1 MRTPA
6 GTILLFPA
14 KRKYNFRISL
24 QIYPLWVLMICVP
37 LPSVSGAPP
46 AQASEYMEI
55 FMSEIRID
63 ALLPAE
69 MATRAEYL
77 GVRKAEMP
85 VLKMF
90 TLAILAG
97 AFISLGAIFATT
109 VSAGSMA
116 VTLPDGTAAF
126 SAGVPYGIMRLLVGL
141 VFCLG
146 LILVVVGGAEL
157 FTGNNLIVMAW
168 ASGKV
173 TGRALL
179 RNWLIVYAGNFVGA
193 VGTAILMFL
202 GKQYTFGS
210 SAVGIAALKTAIAKC
225 DLSFGQALVLGIL
238 CNALV
243 CLAVWLTFSARSTI
257 DKIAA
262 IIFPI
267 TAFVAAGFEH
277 SVANMYFIPFALF
290 IKDFD
295 AEFMSGM
302 EGKVA
307 HLDTLT
313 WGNFIVNNLLPV
325 TIGNVIGGAVLV
337 AAVYWSVFLR
347 NKEN

>member
-1 MRTPA
+1 
-6 GTILLFPA
+6 
-14 KRKYNFRISL
+14 
-24 QIYPLWVLMICVP
+24 
-37 LPSVSGAPP
+37 
-46 AQASEYMEI
+46 
-55 FMSEIRID
+55 MSELRID
-63 ALLPAE
+63 ALLPQE

-85 VLKMF
+85 APKMF

-109 VSAGSMA
+109 VSAGSMGI
-116 VTLPDGTAAF
+116 TLPDGTAAF
-126 SAGVPYGIMRLLVGL
+126 SAGLPYGVTRLLAGL
-141 VFCLG
+141 VFSLG

-173 TGRALL
+173 TGRELL
-179 RNWLIVYAGNFVGA
+179 RNWLIVYLGNFVGA
-193 VGTAILMFL
+193 IGTAALMFFS
-202 GKQYTFGS
+202 KQYTFGS
-210 SAVGIAALKTAIAKC
+210 AAIGITMLRTAIAKSE
-225 DLSFGQALVLGIL
+225 LEFGQALALGIL

-243 CLAVWLTFSARSTI
+243 CMAVWLTYSARSTI

-277 SVANMYFIPFALF
+277 SIANMYFIPVALF
-290 IKDFD
+290 VKAFD
-295 AEFMSGM
+295 PQFIADLGD
-302 EGKVA
+302 KVT
-307 HLDTLT
+307 HLESLT
-313 WGNFIVNNLLPV
+313 WMNFFVKNLIPV
-325 TIGNVIGGAVLV
+325 TIGNIIGGTVLV

>member
-1 MRTPA
+1 
-6 GTILLFPA
+6 
-14 KRKYNFRISL
+14 
-24 QIYPLWVLMICVP
+24 
-37 LPSVSGAPP
+37 
-46 AQASEYMEI
+46 
-55 FMSEIRID
+55 MSEIRID
-63 ALLPAE
+63 ALLPGE

-85 VLKMF
+85 ALTMF

-109 VSAGSMA
+109 VSAGGMS
-116 VTLPDGTAAF
+116 VTAADGAVVF
-126 SAGVPYGIMRLLVGL
+126 STGLPYGVIRLLTGL
-141 VFCLG
+141 VFSLG

-179 RNWLIVYAGNFVGA
+179 RNWGIVYAGNFVGSI
-193 VGTAILMFL
+193 GTAALMFL
-202 GKQYTFGS
+202 TKQYTFGS
-210 SAVGIAALKTAIAKC
+210 NSVGVAALKIAVGKTSL
-225 DLSFGQALVLGIL
+225 DFGQALALGIL

-243 CLAVWLTFSARSTI
+243 CMAVWLTYSARSTM
-257 DKIAA
+257 DKIIA

-277 SVANMYFIPFALF
+277 SIANMYFVPYALF
-290 IKDFD
+290 IQAFD
-295 AEFMSGM
+295 PAFTDSVAE
-302 EGKVA
+302 KVPG
-307 HLDTLT
+307 LEKLT
-313 WGNFIVNNLLPV
+313 WNAFFLNNLIPV
-325 TIGNVIGGAVLV
+325 TIGNIIGGAVLV

-347 NKEN
+347 NKDK